1 MRFLITGTFARYV
14 GRRFLAA
21 VAAVFIGIFLLV
33 VLLDYI
39 EMTRRT
45 ASIPDIPAWMVAAT
59 SLFRVPQ
66 ITERLLPFS
75 VLIGAMTAYLNL
87 SRRNELVIARA
98 AGMSAWQFVAP
109 AVLIAF
115 VMGVAAATI
124 YNPLAATFGERAKNY
139 EAIIF
144 GSQSTAASTG
154 TKYWIR
160 QRSGDGQSI
169 LHAATSREQ
178 GAVLAGITVFTFDP
192 EGRFAER
199 IEAETARL
207 EPGHW
212 RLDGARI
219 YSPNAPPKEVPSYLL
234 ATNLN
239 SEQVRESFAT
249 PETVSFWQLPQ
260 YIQLAERAGLV
271 ASGYRLQYQSLLA
284 RPFML
289 AAMVLLAAAVSLRFF
304 RFGGV
309 QRMVLSGIAGGFL
322 LYVLA
327 KVTEDLGKAEL
338 LHPLAAAWLPA
349 LVGSVTGIMALLF
362 QEDG

>member
-1 MRFLITGTFARYV
+1 MRLAVTGTFARYV
-14 GRRFLAA
+14 GRRFIAA
-21 VAAVFIGIFLLV
+21 VAAVFLGIFLLV
-33 VLLDYI
+33 VLIDYI

-45 ASIPDIPAWMVAAT
+45 ASIPNIPVWMVAAT
-59 SLFRVPQ
+59 SLYRVPQ

-75 VLIGAMTAYLNL
+75 VLIGAMVAYLNL

-98 AGMSAWQFVAP
+98 AGMSAWQFIAPTVA
-109 AVLIAF
+109 IAF
-115 VMGVAAATI
+115 VMGIAAAVI
-124 YNPLAATFGERAKNY
+124 YNPLAATLGERAKKY
-139 EAIIF
+139 EETIF
-144 GSQSTAASTG
+144 GSQAGPTTGST
-154 TKYWIR
+154 YWIR

-169 LHAATSREQ
+169 LHATTSREQ

-212 RLDGARI
+212 RLENARI
-219 YSPNAPPKEVPSYLL
+219 YSPTAPPRETASYLL

-260 YIQLAERAGLV
+260 YIQLAERAGLA
-271 ASGYRLQYQSLLA
+271 ASGYRLQYQGLLA

-338 LHPLAAAWLPA
+338 IHPLAAAWSPA
-349 LVGSVTGIMALLF
+349 FVGSVTGIMALLF

>member
-1 MRFLITGTFARYV
+1 MRLAITGTFARYV
-14 GRRFLAA
+14 GRRFIAA

-33 VLLDYI
+33 VLIDYI

-45 ASIPDIPAWMVAAT
+45 ASIPNIPVWMVAAT
-59 SLFRVPQ
+59 SLYRVPQ

-75 VLIGAMTAYLNL
+75 VLIGAMVAYLNL

-98 AGMSAWQFVAP
+98 AGMSAWQFIAPTVA
-109 AVLIAF
+109 IAF
-115 VMGVAAATI
+115 VMGIAAAVI
-124 YNPLAATFGERAKNY
+124 YNPLAATLGERAKKY
-139 EAIIF
+139 EETIF
-144 GSQSTAASTG
+144 GSQAGPATGST
-154 TKYWIR
+154 YWIR

-212 RLDGARI
+212 RLENARI
-219 YSPNAPPKEVPSYLL
+219 YSPTAPPREIPSYLL

-260 YIQLAERAGLV
+260 YIQLAERAGLA
-271 ASGYRLQYQSLLA
+271 ASGYRLQYQGLLA

-338 LHPLAAAWLPA
+338 IHPLAAAWSPA
-349 LVGSVTGIMALLF
+349 FVGSVTGIMALLF

>member
-1 MRFLITGTFARYV
+1 MRFLTGTFGRYV
-14 GRRFLAA
+14 GRRFLSA
-21 VAAVFIGIFLLV
+21 VAAVFLGIFVLV
-33 VLLDYI
+33 VLIDYI

-45 ASIPDIPAWMVAAT
+45 ASIPDVPAWMIAAT
-59 SLFRVPQ
+59 SLYRVPQ

-75 VLIGAMTAYLNL
+75 VLIGAMVAYLNL

-98 AGMSAWQFVAP
+98 AGLSAWQFIAPTVA
-109 AVLIAF
+109 AAF
-115 VMGVAAATI
+115 VLGIAAATI
-124 YNPLAATFGERAKNY
+124 YNPLAAVLGERAKQY
-139 EAIIF
+139 EASIF
-144 GSQSTAASTG
+144 GSQGGTATG
-154 TKYWIR
+154 NKSWIR

-169 LHAATSREQ
+169 LHAATSRDQ
-178 GAVLAGITVFTFDP
+178 GAVLAGITVSLFDD
-192 EGRFAER
+192 EGRFLER
-199 IEAETARL
+199 IEADTARL

-212 RLDGARI
+212 RLDGARV
-219 YSPNAPPKEVPSYLL
+219 YNPNAPPREVASYRLP
-234 ATNLN
+234 TNLN

-260 YIQLAERAGLV
+260 YIQLAERAGLA

-338 LHPLAAAWLPA
+338 IHPLAAAWSPA
-349 LVGSVTGIMALLF
+349 VLGSVTGIMALLF

>member
-1 MRFLITGTFARYV
+1 MRRAITGTFARYV
-14 GRRFLAA
+14 GRRFIAA
-21 VAAVFIGIFLLV
+21 VAAVFVGIFLLV
-33 VLLDYI
+33 VLIDYI

-45 ASIPDIPAWMVAAT
+45 ASIPNIPVWMVAAT
-59 SLFRVPQ
+59 SLYRVPQ

-75 VLIGAMTAYLNL
+75 VLIGAMVAYLNL

-98 AGMSAWQFVAP
+98 AGMSAWQFIAPTVA
-109 AVLIAF
+109 IAF
-115 VMGVAAATI
+115 VMGIVAAVI
-124 YNPLAATFGERAKNY
+124 YNPRAATLGERAKKY
-139 EAIIF
+139 EETIF
-144 GSQSTAASTG
+144 GSQAGPTTGST
-154 TKYWIR
+154 YWIR

-178 GAVLAGITVFTFDP
+178 GAVLAGITVFAFDP

-212 RLDGARI
+212 RLENARI
-219 YSPNAPPKEVPSYLL
+219 YSPTAPPREIPSYLL

-260 YIQLAERAGLV
+260 YIQLAERAGLA
-271 ASGYRLQYQSLLA
+271 ASGYRLQYQGLLA

-338 LHPLAAAWLPA
+338 IHPLAAAWSPA
-349 LVGSVTGIMALLF
+349 FVGSVTGIMALLF